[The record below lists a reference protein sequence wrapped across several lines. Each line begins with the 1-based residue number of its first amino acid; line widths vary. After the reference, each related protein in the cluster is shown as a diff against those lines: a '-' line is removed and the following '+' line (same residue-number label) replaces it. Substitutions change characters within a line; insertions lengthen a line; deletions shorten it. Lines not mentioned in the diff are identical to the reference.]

1 MINKELVSEYFDYRD
16 GYLYWKKVTHPN
28 KSYLIG
34 QEVGFI
40 HSTGYRHVTWLG
52 KQHKVHRLIYL
63 FVHGYMPKEIDH
75 INGNRADN
83 SIENLREVTRSQNQ
97 CNKTM
102 CSSNTSGYKGVSW
115 HKRANKWSI
124 RLTKNG
130 EIKHFGYYDDLELA
144 GLVALEARNL
154 HFGKYNRI

>member
-1 MINKELVSEYFDYRD
+1 MINKELVSEYFDHKD
-16 GYLYWKKVTHPN
+16 GSLYWKKVTHPN

-63 FVHGYMPKEIDH
+63 MVHGYMPKEIDH

-115 HKRANKWSI
+115 HKIANKWSV
-124 RLTKNG
+124 RLSKNG
-130 EIKHFGYYDDLELA
+130 KSKHFGYYDDLELA
-144 GLVALEARNL
+144 GLVALEARDL